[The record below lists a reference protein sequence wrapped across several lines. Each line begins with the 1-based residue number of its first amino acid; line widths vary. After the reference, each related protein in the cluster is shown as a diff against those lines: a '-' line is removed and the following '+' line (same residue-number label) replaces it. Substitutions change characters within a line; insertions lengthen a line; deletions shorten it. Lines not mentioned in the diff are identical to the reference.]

1 MKRLAMI
8 WMFIVFAAA
17 VAADA
22 HSTNRLLLNP
32 YRGFGEIRGIVA
44 ADGIILKN
52 DSSGAKDYL
61 AALPKSTDEL
71 KADIVIAEDFD
82 RRFVSGLRARKDV
95 RWSVLLADSVAR
107 VAEIEFRVRQS
118 EENEYAGADSLIVS
132 CGGRSF
138 SEPVRWGKFSRHVRI
153 RIVFRDGRVIVGLC
167 GKDFSFPV
175 SVGLCSKIGLR
186 LPSGKGLLLKSI
198 KCETGRD
205 PGCRMTEWTDQDKLK
220 EYLKR
225 SADPLEG
232 IWTLYGSTLEDTLL
246 RMGGD
251 YRLALVCNGNGYDII
266 YLSGAAVGRDRW
278 QRGMIKGH
286 LVATDFGGV
295 YGLVW
300 YDAEMKRMDHEL
312 KAQTEEFGNVL
323 RLYFPYQDSS
333 VVLRKVTPSAE

>member
-1 MKRLAMI
+1 MRKLVAI
-8 WMFIVFAAA
+8 WMIFVFAVA
-17 VAADA
+17 VVSDA

-32 YRGFGEIRGIVA
+32 YRGFGEIHGIAV

-61 AALPKSTDEL
+61 ATLPMSIGDL
-71 KADIVIAEDFD
+71 KAEIVVADDFG
-82 RRFVSGLRARKDV
+82 RKFVSGLRARKDA
-95 RWSVLLADSVAR
+95 RWSVLLADLTAR
-107 VAEIEFRVRQS
+107 QTEIEFRVRQS
-118 EENEYAGADSLIVS
+118 EENEYAGSDSLIVS
-132 CGGRSF
+132 CEGRRF
-138 SEPVRWGKFSRHVRI
+138 SEPVSWNKFSRHVRI
-153 RIVFRDGRVIVGLC
+153 RIVLRDRRVTVGLC
-167 GKDFSFPV
+167 GKDFSFPA
-175 SVGLCSKIGLR
+175 SVGQCSKIGLR

-251 YRLALVCNGNGYDII
+251 YRLALVRNGNGYDII
-266 YLSGAAVGRDRW
+266 YISGAAVGRDRW

-286 LVATDFGGV
+286 LEATDFGGV
-295 YGLVW
+295 YCLVW
-300 YDAEMKRMDHEL
+300 YDAEMKRMDHDL
-312 KAQTEEFGNVL
+312 KAQTEEFSNVL